1 MVEVTLRLDQ
11 IAALGRRPRG
21 TAPVDTHRH
30 IPGSVLRGALAASW
44 IAQYGPPQQADP
56 AARDH
61 FLRLFEGPVRYG
73 PLLDAHSDVVPLSV
87 LRCKYRPKEEKC
99 EQFFHDQATD
109 PTPLARQPEC
119 TACRG
124 RTQNGRGEV
133 EFFGVDDHIAQ
144 ETHVRLDDR
153 ERAEEGLLFTR
164 RALKPRRGGISRAF
178 TGRIITPPGEPVDPW
193 LLQTRPLRVGGRR
206 STAGGALYEAEDLPA
221 PAPDPAFL
229 VTKGCLIVR
238 LVSPAFLVDAA
249 GRPTSRPDTGLLS
262 ELLGVDVTLDRAWVR
277 RESIGGWNALTN
289 LPKPAELA
297 VTAGSVFRLA
307 LGSTPTTEGLRRL
320 LDHGLGLRRAEGF
333 GWIALGPWRM
343 PRPAVVRQAPEKE
356 DMAVGVARQLHDHLP
371 EDCTWYLDKLHTCL
385 TLRRRGQQPDLAF
398 LQSKRAEKLAGLR
411 QGVLELGLRKLAT
424 GDLRMLE
431 KAVAELQARVR
442 KERSW

>member
-61 FLRLFEGPVRYG
+61 FLRLFEGQVRYG
-73 PLLDAHSDVVPLSV
+73 PLLDADSDVVPLSV
-87 LRCKYRPKEEKC
+87 LRCKYRPEKEC
-99 EQFFHDQATD
+99 EQFSCDQAD
-109 PTPLARQPEC
+109 PGRSARQPEC
-119 TACRG
+119 DTCGG
-124 RTQNGRGEV
+124 RTQSGRGEV
-133 EFFGVDDHIAQ
+133 EFFGVDDHIVQ
-144 ETHVRLDDR
+144 ETHVRLDER

-164 RALKPRRGGISRAF
+164 RALRPRRDGVRRVF
-178 TGRIITPPGEPVDPW
+178 TGRIVTPPGEPVDPW
-193 LLQTRPLRVGGRR
+193 LLQARPLRVGGRR
-206 STAGGALYEAEDLPA
+206 STAGGALYDAEDLPA

-238 LVSPAFLVDAA
+238 LISPAFLVDAA

-277 RESIGGWNALTN
+277 RESIGGWNTLTN

-307 LGSTPTTEGLRRL
+307 LGSTPTAEGLRRL

-343 PRPAVVRQAPEKE
+343 PRPAAVQRTPQKE
-356 DMAVGVARQLHDHLP
+356 DMASGIARQVHDYLS
-371 EDCTWYLDKLHTCL
+371 EDSAWYLDKLHTCL
-385 TLRRRGQQPDLAF
+385 TLRRRGQQPDLTF
-398 LQSKRAEKLAGLR
+398 LESKRAEKLTGLR
-411 QGVLELGLRKLAT
+411 QGILERGLRALAT

>member
-1 MVEVTLRLDQ
+1 MAEVTLRLDQ

-21 TAPVDTHRH
+21 TAPVDTYRH

-56 AARDH
+56 GARDH

-73 PLLDAHSDVVPLSV
+73 PLLDADSDVVPLSV
-87 LRCKYRPKEEKC
+87 LRCKYRPEKAC

-109 PTPLARQPEC
+109 LEPLPRQPCC
-119 TACRG
+119 TTCGG

-133 EFFGVDDHIAQ
+133 EFFGVDDHIVQ
-144 ETHVRLDDR
+144 ETHVRLDEH

-164 RALKPRRGGISRAF
+164 RALKPRRAGIRRAF
-178 TGRIITPPGEPVDPW
+178 TGRIVAPPGEPVDPW
-193 LLQTRPLRVGGRR
+193 LLQARPLRVGGRR
-206 STAGGALYEAEDLPA
+206 STAGGALYEAEDTPA

-229 VTKGCLIVR
+229 VTKGRLVVR

-249 GRPTSRPDTGLLS
+249 GRPATRPDAGLLS
-262 ELLGVDVTLDRAWVR
+262 ELLGVKVTVDHAWIR
-277 RESIGGWNALTN
+277 RESTGGWNALTN

-297 VTAGSVFRLA
+297 VSAGSAFRLG
-307 LGSTPTTEGLRRL
+307 LGSTPTAQGLRRL

-333 GWIALGPWRM
+333 GWVALGPWHP
-343 PRPAVVRQAPEKE
+343 PRAVGERQAQGGESL
-356 DMAVGVARQLHDHLP
+356 AVGLPRMLHQYLP
-371 EDCTWYLDKLHTCL
+371 EDCAWYLDKLHDVL
-385 TLRRRGQQPDLAF
+385 MMRRRGQQPDLSF
-398 LQSKRAEKLAGLR
+398 LRSKRAERLTQIREGRLARGLEALAEGDPGR
-411 QGVLELGLRKLAT
+411 LETAVLELR
-424 GDLRMLE
+424 
-431 KAVAELQARVR
+431 ARVR